1 LIRLASAV
9 RAERKSTSMIK
20 PERSASKWSAVVLIL
35 LVSLIAT
42 SFLYSPGTE
51 DIHVWDYWIGEI
63 SSYGLINGFAHD
75 GGRFPHDYPPL
86 AFVMLAAVS
95 RCAGAL
101 GTSAFIVWKCS
112 LLLFLFATS
121 GCFYWFTRN
130 LVLTAALEFTLL
142 LSSVALGYLDIW
154 FAPFL
159 IAGLFCLQRGNLTLG
174 VLLFTISCFIKWQP
188 LVIAPFI
195 CIYVWNA
202 VQDVPSWRDKLRRQI
217 MPFAVAALVVAVPLA
232 AIFGTAIIHSLRLA
246 MSHDYLSGLALNF
259 SWLHTWAL
267 HLAQP
272 EKYGALQDGQIGIIH
287 TDEALVKLP
296 EKILFY
302 ASYSAVFVVFARQK
316 KTFERLI
323 VYSMLGYMAYFV
335 FNTGVHENHLFLV
348 VCLAWIL
355 VFVNS
360 GHLLRCL
367 SLSLAAN
374 INPILFYGPFG
385 RGLQFQRVVAG
396 VDVTLLFAVVNIC
409 LFVGLLLHTFKTD
422 GVGVRF
428 WQARSS

>member
-1 LIRLASAV
+1 ML
-9 RAERKSTSMIK
+9 RAKDMSIIK
-20 PERSASKWSAVVLIL
+20 PEATAPRWSGIALLL
-35 LVSLIAT
+35 LVSLIAA
-42 SFLYSPGTE
+42 SFLYSPGLE
-51 DIHVWDYWIGEI
+51 DVRYWLYWVDEI
-63 SSYGLINGFAHD
+63 SRYGLIGGFAHT
-75 GGRFPHDYPPL
+75 GGDYPHDYPPL
-86 AFVMLAAVS
+86 AFVILAAVA
-95 RCAGAL
+95 RCADAF
-101 GTSAFIVWKCS
+101 GTNAFIVLKCS

-130 LVLTAALEFTLL
+130 LALTAALEFTLL

-174 VLLFTISCFIKWQP
+174 VLLFTISCSIKWQP

-195 CIYVWNA
+195 CVYVWNA

-217 MPFAVAALVVAVPLA
+217 MPFAVAALVVAMPLG
-232 AIFGTAIIHSLRLA
+232 AIFGTSIIHSFQLA

-267 HLAQP
+267 HLAQS

-287 TDEALVKLP
+287 THEALVKLP

-302 ASYSAVFVVFARQK
+302 ASYSAVFVVFVRQK

-323 VYSMLGYMAYFV
+323 VYSVLGYMSYFV

-396 VDVTLLFAVVNIC
+396 VDVTLLFAVANLC
-409 LFVGLLLHTFKTD
+409 LFVGLLLHAFKTD

-428 WQARSS
+428 WQTRKR

>member
-1 LIRLASAV
+1 ML
-9 RAERKSTSMIK
+9 RAKDMSIIK
-20 PERSASKWSAVVLIL
+20 PEATAPRWSGIALLL
-35 LVSLIAT
+35 LVSLIAA
-42 SFLYSPGTE
+42 SFLYSPGLE
-51 DIHVWDYWIGEI
+51 DVRYWLYWVDEI
-63 SSYGLINGFAHD
+63 SRYGLIGGFAHT
-75 GGRFPHDYPPL
+75 GGDYAHDYPPL
-86 AFVMLAAVS
+86 AFVMLAAVA
-95 RCAGAL
+95 RCADAF
-101 GTSAFIVWKCS
+101 GTNAFIVLKCS

-130 LVLTAALEFTLL
+130 LALTAALEFTLL

-159 IAGLFCLQRGNLTLG
+159 IAGLFYLQRGNLTLG
-174 VLLFTISCFIKWQP
+174 VLLFTISCSIKWQP

-195 CIYVWNA
+195 CVYVWNA
-202 VQDVPSWRDKLRRQI
+202 VQDIPSWRDKLRRQI
-217 MPFAVAALVVAVPLA
+217 MPFAVAALVVAMPLG
-232 AIFGTAIIHSLRLA
+232 AIFGTSIIRSFQLA

-287 TDEALVKLP
+287 THEALVTLP
-296 EKILFY
+296 ERILFY

-323 VYSMLGYMAYFV
+323 VYSVLGYMAYFV

-374 INPILFYGPFG
+374 INPILFYGTFG

-396 VDVTLLFAVVNIC
+396 VDVTLLFAVANLC
-409 LFVGLLLHTFKTD
+409 LFAGLLLHTFKTD

-428 WQARSS
+428 WRARRS

>member
-1 LIRLASAV
+1 MSI
-9 RAERKSTSMIK
+9 TK
-20 PERSASKWSAVVLIL
+20 PEATAPSWSGIALLL
-35 LVSLIAT
+35 LVSLIAV
-42 SFLYSPGTE
+42 SFLYSPGLE
-51 DIHVWDYWIGEI
+51 DVGYWLYWVDEI
-63 SSYGLINGFAHD
+63 SRYGLIGGFAHT
-75 GGRFPHDYPPL
+75 GGDYPHDYPPL
-86 AFVMLAAVS
+86 AFVILAAVA
-95 RCAGAL
+95 RCADAL
-101 GTSAFIVWKCS
+101 GTNAFIVLKCS
-112 LLLFLFATS
+112 LLLFLLATA

-130 LVLTAALEFTLL
+130 LILTAALELTLV

-174 VLLFTISCFIKWQP
+174 VLLFTISSFIKWQP

-195 CIYVWNA
+195 CIYVWSA
-202 VQDVPSWRDKLRRQI
+202 VQDVPSRRDKLGRQI
-217 MPFAVAALVVAVPLA
+217 MPFAVAALVVAMPLA
-232 AIFGTAIIHSLRLA
+232 AFFGTAIIHSLRLA

-287 TDEALVKLP
+287 THEALVTLP
-296 EKILFY
+296 ERILFY

-323 VYSMLGYMAYFV
+323 VYSVLGYMAYFV

-367 SLSLAAN
+367 GLSLAAN
-374 INPILFYGPFG
+374 INPILFYGTFG

-396 VDVTLLFAVVNIC
+396 VDVTLLFAVANLC
-409 LFVGLLLHTFKTD
+409 LFAGLLLHTFKKD

-428 WQARSS
+428 WRARRS

>member
-1 LIRLASAV
+1 ML
-9 RAERKSTSMIK
+9 RAKDMSIIK
-20 PERSASKWSAVVLIL
+20 PEATAPRWSGIALLL
-35 LVSLIAT
+35 LVSLIAA
-42 SFLYSPGTE
+42 SFLYSPGLE
-51 DIHVWDYWIGEI
+51 DVRYWLYWVDEI
-63 SSYGLINGFAHD
+63 SRYGLIGGFAHT
-75 GGRFPHDYPPL
+75 GGDYAHDYPPL
-86 AFVMLAAVS
+86 AFVMLAAVA
-95 RCAGAL
+95 RCADAF
-101 GTSAFIVWKCS
+101 GTNAFIVLKCS

-130 LVLTAALEFTLL
+130 LALTAALEFTLL

-159 IAGLFCLQRGNLTLG
+159 IAGLFYLQRGNLTLG
-174 VLLFTISCFIKWQP
+174 VLLFTISCSIKWQP

-195 CIYVWNA
+195 CIYVWSA
-202 VQDVPSWRDKLRRQI
+202 VQDIPSWRDKLRRQI

-232 AIFGTAIIHSLRLA
+232 AIFGTAIIHSLQLA

-287 TDEALVKLP
+287 TDEELVKLP

-323 VYSMLGYMAYFV
+323 VYSVLGYMAYFV
-335 FNTGVHENHLFLV
+335 FNSGVHENHLFLV

-396 VDVTLLFAVVNIC
+396 VDVTLLFAVANLC
-409 LFVGLLLHTFKTD
+409 LFVGLLLHAFKTD

-428 WQARSS
+428 WQTRKR